1 MTLTAFL
8 ASWLLC
14 LAAAMTP
21 GPAVLMSAR
30 IGLREGLAT
39 GTALSMGIGAGAVF
53 WAVTALFGLS
63 ILFDYAP
70 ALLIGLKLL
79 GAAYLLWLAYKM
91 WAHASEPLEEAGEI
105 ASPRSKFGAFK
116 LGVLT
121 QLSNPKGPIFFGAV
135 FAGTVPET
143 APLWTLCLLLILIFI
158 GEVVWNVVVVRIFSF
173 EKTRRGYTNLK
184 SLFDRI
190 FGAALGALGAKI
202 AIT

>member
-39 GTALSMGIGAGAVF
+39 GTALAAGIGAGAVF
-53 WAVTALFGLS
+53 WASTALFGLS

-70 ALLIGLKLL
+70 SLLIALKGL
-79 GAAYLLWLAYKM
+79 GAAYLCYLAYKK
-91 WAHASEPLEEAGEI
+91 WRHADEPMQAADTSI
-105 ASPRSKFGAFK
+105 KARSKWAAFK

-135 FAGTVPET
+135 FAGTIPDS
-143 APLWTLCLLLILIFI
+143 APLWVLACLLGLIFT
-158 GEVVWNVVVVRIFSF
+158 GETLWNIAVVRIFSF
-173 EKTRRGYTNLK
+173 EKTRKGYTNLK
-184 SLFDRI
+184 GVFDRV
-190 FGAALGALGAKI
+190 FGGALAILGLKI
-202 AIT
+202 AAT

>member
-39 GTALSMGIGAGAVF
+39 GTALSAGIGAGAVF
-53 WAVTALFGLS
+53 WASTALFGLS

-70 ALLIGLKLL
+70 ALLIALKIL
-79 GAAYLLWLAYKM
+79 GAVYLMYLAYKM
-91 WAHASEPLEEAGEI
+91 WAHADEPIEQSDETRT
-105 ASPRSKFGAFK
+105 PRGKFAAFK

-121 QLSNPKGPIFFGAV
+121 QLANPKGPIFFGAV
-135 FAGTVPET
+135 FAGTIPES
-143 APLWTLCLLLILIFI
+143 APLWILGLLLALIFI
-158 GEVVWNVVVVRIFSF
+158 GEMAWNIIVVRIFSF
-173 EKTRRGYTNLK
+173 EKTRRGYISLK
-184 SLFDRI
+184 GVFDRV
-190 FGAALGALGAKI
+190 FGAGLAALGAKI